1 MRFEPQDGFARG
13 ALIVCRARLI
23 AGHASTLSL
32 IPGALHG
39 GAGAANDNIPP
50 VLVSL
55 IAGEAQGQRSY
66 SDDELLMI
74 FAEAA

>member
-1 MRFEPQDGFARG
+1 MRFEPQDAVARG

-32 IPGALHG
+32 FPGAAHG
-39 GAGAANDNIPP
+39 NAEAANDNLPP

-55 IAGEAQGQRSY
+55 VAGEAQGQRSY